1 MRTSL
6 YTAAASILLLAGCNT
21 PENTQAPVEADNEFA
36 QPIVG
41 GYAPA
46 DADDPFSRDAEAV
59 AIKALYTAHPT
70 RMIATVAKREVQV
83 VAGLNH
89 RFQIGLGGGKGAYK
103 KMYEVVVYQKLDGT
117 MDVTSIEEI
126 SLSQ

>member
-6 YTAAASILLLAGCNT
+6 YSAAASLVLLAGCNT
-21 PENTQAPVEADNEFA
+21 PTDTPPAVEADNEFA
-36 QPIVG
+36 EPIVG
-41 GYAPA
+41 GYAIA
-46 DADDPFSRDAEAV
+46 DADDPSSSGAEAV
-59 AIKALYTAHPT
+59 AIEALYAAHPT

-89 RFQIGLGGGKGAYK
+89 RFQIGMGGGDGAYK
-103 KMYEVVVYQKLDGT
+103 KMYEVVVYQKLDST
-117 MDVTSIEEI
+117 LEVTSIQEI